1 MYVRM
6 TGAFSGRLQRI
17 QIFLFPNFC
26 ITSYTASIIL
36 YNISFFFPYNCLK

>member
-26 ITSYTASIIL
+26 ITSYIPIIF
-36 YNISFFFPYNCLK
+36 YNVSFFFSL